1 MDPETVARDVARD
14 FADAWN
20 RHDMGDL
27 ARLFDE
33 DASLVNVVGM
43 LMRGRD
49 EIEHQH
55 ALAHAGPYRS
65 STLVTTL
72 IETRV
77 LAADVVVCHIR
88 CEVSGDE
95 RRPGETRPTLLTFVM
110 TPAAGDAWNIAT
122 GQNTPVTVPV

>member
-33 DASLVNVVGM
+33 DASFVNVVGM

-77 LAADVVVCHIR
+77 AADVVVCHIR